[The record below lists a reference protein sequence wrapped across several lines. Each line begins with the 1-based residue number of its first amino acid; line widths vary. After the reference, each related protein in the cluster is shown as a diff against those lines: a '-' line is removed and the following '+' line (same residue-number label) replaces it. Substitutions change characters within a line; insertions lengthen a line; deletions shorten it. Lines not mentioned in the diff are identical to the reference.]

1 MLQNF
6 VTFLESIFGTYMPVL
21 TFDSNTGELLDSS
34 INFAYIGAVVIFCI
48 VLCYV
53 LKTIGGLIYE
63 WLR

>member
-1 MLQNF
+1 MLQ
-6 VTFLESIFGTYMPVL
+6 TFTSFLDSIFGTYSPVL
-21 TFDSNTGELLDSS
+21 TYDANTGDLIDSS
-34 INFAYIGAVVIFCI
+34 INFGYICAVVIFCI